1 MKEMEKLP
9 IFNPTT
15 FSSAR
20 LGQDSDPFQYPRQS
34 FQWIVNEK
42 PDGL

>member
-1 MKEMEKLP
+1 MREMEKLP
-9 IFNPTT
+9 IFRPTT
-15 FSSAR
+15 VSSAR

-34 FQWIVNEK
+34 FQSIVNEK